1 MTEPF
6 FQGVFDVAPYRLSGV
21 VYGTLLNHRP
31 ALAALGDQVNHPPY
45 KAAPQA
51 PVLYVKPRNTLA
63 RHGDAI
69 AVPADAPE
77 LEVGAALGLVIG
89 RTACRL
95 TLDNALNHLAGY
107 TIVNDVSVPHDS
119 FYRPS
124 VRFKARDGSCPIGPT
139 VVPCAAV
146 DHPDVLRVQVTVDG
160 VLVQDTTTGDRVRSV
175 AQLLVDVT
183 DFMTLQPGDVLMLGV
198 AAGAPRVKAGQT
210 VGIEIEGVGQLVN
223 HFIAQA
229 QGATA

>member
-1 MTEPF
+1 
-6 FQGVFDVAPYRLSGV
+6 
-21 VYGTLLNHRP
+21 
-31 ALAALGDQVNHPPY
+31 
-45 KAAPQA
+45 
-51 PVLYVKPRNTLA
+51 
-63 RHGDAI
+63 
-69 AVPADAPE
+69 
-77 LEVGAALGLVIG
+77 
-89 RTACRL
+89 
-95 TLDNALNHLAGY
+95 
-107 TIVNDVSVPHDS
+107 
-119 FYRPS
+119 
-124 VRFKARDGSCPIGPT
+124 
-139 VVPCAAV
+139 V